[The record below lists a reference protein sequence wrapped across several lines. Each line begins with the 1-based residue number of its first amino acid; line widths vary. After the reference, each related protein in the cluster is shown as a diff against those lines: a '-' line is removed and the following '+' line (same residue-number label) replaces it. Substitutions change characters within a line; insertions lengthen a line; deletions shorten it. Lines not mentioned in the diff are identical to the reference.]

1 MMYALAFFIGATVGA
16 IAAWFFAMRQFNQH
30 QLQKE
35 LSASKEQ
42 LQQYRSDVSSHL
54 ETTQQ
59 LMTQL
64 QDNYEKI
71 ARHMA
76 STKMTLVDRPSV
88 ASPTSNLNYL
98 SSDTAQHIRQSI
110 DQIEERRRKPVIHS
124 VQPLD
129 YAGQSSGLMKANPT
143 KPEQSE

>member
-16 IAAWFFAMRQFNQH
+16 LAAWFFAMRQFNQH

>member
-1 MMYALAFFIGATVGA
+1 MMYALAFIIGATVGA
-16 IAAWFFAMRQFNQH
+16 LAAWFLAMRQFNQH

-98 SSDTAQHIRQSI
+98 SSDTAQQIRQSI

-129 YAGQSSGLMKANPT
+129 YAGQSSGLMKANPA

>member
-1 MMYALAFFIGATVGA
+1 MMFALAFFIGAAIGGA
-16 IAAWFFAMRQFNQH
+16 LAWFLAMRQFNQH
-30 QLQKE
+30 QLQQE
-35 LSASKEQ
+35 LNSSKEQ

-76 STKMTLVDRPSV
+76 STKMTLVDRP
-88 ASPTSNLNYL
+88 AMTTTNSNLNYL
-98 SSDTAQHIRQSI
+98 SADAAQHIRQSL

-129 YAGQSSGLMKANPT
+129 YAGQSSGLMKPT
-143 KPEQSE
+143 PAKTEQAE

>member
-16 IAAWFFAMRQFNQH
+16 LAAWFLAMRQFNQH

-98 SSDTAQHIRQSI
+98 SSDTAQQIRQSI
-110 DQIEERRRKPVIHS
+110 DQIEERRRKPVTHS

-129 YAGQSSGLMKANPT
+129 YAGQSSGLMKANPA